1 LATLTANN
9 GSAMT
14 LSPSFSPTTYTYAS
28 SSLSSP
34 IDVAYTTTSG
44 FADADCADDDAD
56 SVTDCQDIDVSDGDV
71 EVTITVTAENG
82 DEQVYTL
89 NLSEVPPVP
98 APDYLSRAS
107 VGGTASSGKTL
118 TANVGTWRHQPEYAY
133 EWFRCNSSVSL
144 QRGEGIPSGCSA
156 IDGATSR
163 TYRLVAAD
171 RTKFVLVKITGTNAG
186 GSTVIY
192 TNSTRA
198 VR

>member
-1 LATLTANN
+1 
-9 GSAMT
+9 M
-14 LSPSFSPTTYTYAS
+14 
-28 SSLSSP
+28 
-34 IDVAYTTTSG
+34 AYTTTSG

-56 SVTDCQDIDVSDGDV
+56 SATDCQDIDVSDGDV

-107 VGGTASSGKTL
+107 VRGTVAVGKVLTAS
-118 TANVGTWRHQPEYAY
+118 VGTWRYQPEYAFNWY
-133 EWFRCNSSVSL
+133 RCNSSVSL
-144 QRGEGIPSGCSA
+144 QRGGEAPAGCEGIYL
-156 IDGATSR
+156 ATGS
-163 TYRLVAAD
+163 TYRLTAND
-171 RTKFVLVKITGTNAG
+171 RNKFILVQIIGVNAG
-186 GSTVIY
+186 GETVIY